1 MKKKFLSQK
10 TRMQFLFSLGLFLL
24 CVNLGWGQ
32 NPAVAVDVATIGD
45 YRSLY
50 SGNWSDAGTWQVR
63 TGVNTWA
70 TASAAPTATN
80 TVYIQAGHTVTVD
93 VASVSCYSLH
103 INSSSNEVGGTGVLA
118 MGANTVNVSGKIRS
132 YTGAADISTAD
143 GTFVG
148 TDGANFYGRMI
159 TSTIAVVGDPS
170 LGVLKFVGGTRT
182 IIFIGEWGSSSG
194 TPPSAEFALDSNAT
208 GTIATTTKFSA
219 LTFSGG
225 IVNTGNL
232 RISLTDNCTIKTGAR
247 LISSK
252 SGITAGAVF
261 LSLTG
266 ITNNTVT
273 IDSGGILELKGA
285 TPGVD
290 CATFN
295 NNGTVIYSGGGK
307 TLLAGPTNIYTTYS
321 TLILSGTGIK
331 TLSTNTTVNGSLS
344 LQGTANLALGTFTL
358 TYGTNATLEYAKTV
372 AHNVSVEWP
381 VTNGPTNVTIS
392 NSNASEVNATLSM
405 KSITGV
411 LTVSDG
417 STLNTN
423 GFVTLKSTAA
433 KTATIAPIG
442 TGVINGNV
450 TYSRNLPTSN
460 WYLVSSP
467 VAGETYDNAY
477 VTANSL
483 SINSTN
489 NAIGSYTTVD
499 NTWSYMQ
506 TGGGGTF
513 NNGQGYSVK
522 RNASGD
528 ISFTGTINTDD
539 VSLAVSNAGTGF
551 NLIGNPFTAYLNSAS
566 FLTDNTSS
574 LTSQT
579 IWVFNQ
585 GSGNYETKVTDAAF
599 VLAPGQGFFVRSSNG
614 TNLNIAESYQA
625 STGGT
630 FQKVARTEVKL
641 MMNDGTSD
649 RFAKMYYLDN
659 AKKGF
664 DNGFDGE
671 TFGGIENTVDV
682 FTNLVENNEGKK
694 FQVQSLP
701 IAEMETMIVTVGV
714 KAAAGKEIT
723 FTAEALNL
731 PGDIK
736 VFLEDRLTNTS
747 TRLDEANAFYKVT
760 LNDALNGTGRFFLH
774 TKASGVLSTDDL
786 ALSNTSVYATAN
798 NTLRV
803 VGLPSGN
810 ATLKVFSVL
819 GKQVVQTSFSSTG
832 SYDISLPKLAT
843 GMYIVQLETAAGKL
857 NKKIV
862 LE

>member
-45 YRSLY
+45 YRSLD

-80 TVYIQAGHTVTVD
+80 TVYIQALHTVTLTGE
-93 VASVSCYSLH
+93 SECYSLH
-103 INSSSNEVGGTGVLA
+103 IEKTGILA
-118 MGANTVNVSGKIRS
+118 AGENTVNVYGKLRC
-132 YTGAADISTAD
+132 YRLVAAETGASDAYLGADAAPTTTAMLTATAGFTTLRFRGATRTFNFASEWSAGGTSPLISADIDLDA
-143 GTFVG
+143 GII
-148 TDGANFYGRMI
+148 I
-159 TSTIAVVGDPS
+159 TS
-170 LGVLKFVGGTRT
+170 GV
-182 IIFIGEWGSSSG
+182 
-194 TPPSAEFALDSNAT
+194 AM
-208 GTIATTTKFSA
+208 KFSD
-219 LTFSGG
+219 LTLT
-225 IVNTGNL
+225 TGQLNYGQPH
-232 RISLTDNCTIKTGAR
+232 IITGNCTIKTGAKIITFR
-247 LISSK
+247 NGTGNNVSI
-252 SGITAGAVF
+252 GNFYNTTAGT
-261 LSLTG
+261 LD
-266 ITNNTVT
+266 IQE
-273 IDSGGILELKGA
+273 GGTLEFRSVS
-285 TPGVD
+285 PD
-290 CATFN
+290 INFATFI
-295 NNGTVIYSGGGK
+295 NNGTV
-307 TLLAGPTNIYTTYS
+307 TYS
-321 TLILSGTGIK
+321 MSGT
-331 TLSTNTTVNGSLS
+331 
-344 LQGTANLALGTFTL
+344 AALGNFM
-358 TYGTNATLEYAKTV
+358 TNA
-372 AHNVSVEWP
+372 
-381 VTNGPTNVTIS
+381 NGLAVPDVNTYNNLIIS
-392 NSNASEVNATLSM
+392 NPSGVTATTSI

-411 LTVSDG
+411 LTVSDN
-417 STLNTN
+417 SILNTN

-467 VAGETYDNAY
+467 VSGQTYNDDY
-477 VTANSL
+477 VTANSIE
-483 SINSTN
+483 SG
-489 NAIGSYTTVD
+489 IGSNRGIASYTTAS
-499 NTWSYMQ
+499 NTWSYLQ
-506 TGGGGTF
+506 SAGSGTF

>member
-32 NPAVAVDVATIGD
+32 SPPSATDVATIGD
-45 YRSLY
+45 YRSLA
-50 SGNWSDAGTWQVR
+50 SGDWSTPGTWQVR
-63 TGVNTWA
+63 TGVSTWA

-80 TVYIQAGHTVTVD
+80 TVYIQALHTVTL
-93 VASVSCYSLH
+93 AGESECYSLH
-103 INSSSNEVGGTGVLA
+103 IEKSGILA
-118 MGANTVNVSGKIRS
+118 AGENTVNVYGKLRC
-132 YTGAADISTAD
+132 YLLAAPETGASDVYLGADAAPTTTAMLTATAGFTTLRFRGATRTFNFASEWSAGGTSPLISADID
-143 GTFVG
+143 LEPGII
-148 TDGANFYGRMI
+148 I
-159 TSTIAVVGDPS
+159 TS
-170 LGVLKFVGGTRT
+170 GT
-182 IIFIGEWGSSSG
+182 
-194 TPPSAEFALDSNAT
+194 AM
-208 GTIATTTKFSA
+208 KFSD
-219 LTFSGG
+219 LTLTAGQLNYG
-225 IVNTGNL
+225 QPHIITG
-232 RISLTDNCTIKTGAR
+232 NCTIKTGAKIITFR
-247 LISSK
+247 NGTGTNVSI
-252 SGITAGAVF
+252 GNFYNTTAGA
-261 LSLTG
+261 LD
-266 ITNNTVT
+266 IQE
-273 IDSGGILELKGA
+273 GGTLEFRSVSPDINFA
-285 TPGVD
+285 
-290 CATFN
+290 AFI
-295 NNGTVIYSGGGK
+295 NNGTV
-307 TLLAGPTNIYTTYS
+307 TYS
-321 TLILSGTGIK
+321 TNNTAVAGFFMTNNDTSIANPDVNTYTNLIINNSAG
-331 TLSTNTTVNGSLS
+331 V
-344 LQGTANLALGTFTL
+344 TAT
-358 TYGTNATLEYAKTV
+358 
-372 AHNVSVEWP
+372 SS
-381 VTNGPTNVTIS
+381 I
-392 NSNASEVNATLSM
+392 

-411 LTVSDG
+411 LNVSDN
-417 STLNTN
+417 SILNAD

-467 VAGETYDNAY
+467 VSGQTYNDDY
-477 VTANSL
+477 VTANSIE
-483 SINSTN
+483 SGTGSNRGI
-489 NAIGSYTTVD
+489 ASYTTAS
-499 NTWSYMQ
+499 NTWSYLQ
-506 TGGGGTF
+506 SAGSGTF

-528 ISFTGTINTDD
+528 ISFTGTINTAD

-566 FLTDNTSS
+566 FLTDNTGS

-731 PGDIK
+731 PGDTK

-774 TKASGVLSTDDL
+774 TKASGVLSTYDL

>member
-32 NPAVAVDVATIGD
+32 SPPSATDVATNGD
-45 YRSLY
+45 YRSAA
-50 SGNWSDAGTWQVR
+50 SGDWSTPGTWQVR
-63 TGVNTWA
+63 TGVATWA
-70 TASAAPTATN
+70 TASVAPTTTN
-80 TVYIQAGHTVTVD
+80 TVYIQALHTVTLTGESD
-93 VASVSCYSLH
+93 CYSLH
-103 INSSSNEVGGTGVLA
+103 IEKSGILA
-118 MGANTVNVSGKIRS
+118 AGENTVNVYGKLRC
-132 YTGAADISTAD
+132 YRLVAAETGASDAYLGADAAPTTTAMLTTTAGSTTLRFKGATRTFNFTSEWSAGGTSPLISADIDLDA
-143 GTFVG
+143 
-148 TDGANFYGRMI
+148 GATI
-159 TSTIAVVGDPS
+159 TS
-170 LGVLKFVGGTRT
+170 GV
-182 IIFIGEWGSSSG
+182 
-194 TPPSAEFALDSNAT
+194 AM
-208 GTIATTTKFSA
+208 KFSN
-219 LTFSGG
+219 LTLT
-225 IVNTGNL
+225 TGQLNYGQPH
-232 RISLTDNCTIKTGAR
+232 IITGNCTIKTGAKIITFR
-247 LISSK
+247 NGTGNNVSI
-252 SGITAGAVF
+252 GNFYNTTAGT
-261 LSLTG
+261 LD
-266 ITNNTVT
+266 IQE
-273 IDSGGILELKGA
+273 GGTLEFRSVSPDINFA
-285 TPGVD
+285 
-290 CATFN
+290 AFI
-295 NNGTVIYSGGGK
+295 NNGTV
-307 TLLAGPTNIYTTYS
+307 TYS
-321 TLILSGTGIK
+321 TLGTPAAGNFM
-331 TLSTNTTVNGSLS
+331 TNNNTTIANPDVNTYTNLTINNSL
-344 LQGTANLALGTFTL
+344 GVTATA
-358 TYGTNATLEYAKTV
+358 
-372 AHNVSVEWP
+372 SVK
-381 VTNGPTNVTIS
+381 
-392 NSNASEVNATLSM
+392 A
-405 KSITGV
+405 ITGV

-450 TYSRNLPTSN
+450 TYSRNLPTTN

-483 SINSTN
+483 SINGTN